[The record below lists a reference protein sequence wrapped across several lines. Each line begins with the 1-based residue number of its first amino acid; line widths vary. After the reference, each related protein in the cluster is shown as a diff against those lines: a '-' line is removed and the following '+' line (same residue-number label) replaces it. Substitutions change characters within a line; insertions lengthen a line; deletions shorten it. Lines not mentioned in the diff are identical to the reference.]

1 MVWLIVFNIA
11 SLMLIL
17 VAVYDTRKSINS
29 FITYNNYYY
38 KFYESIKDLKGDC
51 YYYFDY
57 ITDEL
62 NVIKDKIK
70 TLKDNE

>member
-1 MVWLIVFNIA
+1 MVWLIILNIIC
-11 SLMLIL
+11 LIFIL
-17 VAVYDTRKSINS
+17 VSVYDIRKSINS
-29 FITYNNYYY
+29 FIKYDNYYY

-70 TLKDNE
+70 TSENNE